1 MKVLYDSKINCFGH
15 VGVCSRVGCPSHV
28 TLTLVMLADTEI
40 ATSGHFDCY
49 LKYPCCERKEELACS
64 AVCVELFIF
73 VSDLLDIN
81 FPTQKAT
88 SLVSLMEDIWNNT
101 KSCG

>member
-1 MKVLYDSKINCFGH
+1 MQLRCVPKPCNVNIGA
-15 VGVCSRVGCPSHV
+15 VSRYK
-28 TLTLVMLADTEI
+28 TLTCV
-40 ATSGHFDCY
+40 HFDGN

-73 VSDLLDIN
+73 VNEFVGYSFSYRESYFFGFFHDR
-81 FPTQKAT
+81 
-88 SLVSLMEDIWNNT
+88 DIWNNT